1 MSSFLNGGAVP
12 VTCWDGWRW
21 HRASGAAHTG
31 RGQHSDP
38 VSPTTALG
46 HDLLP
51 LPAAPARYPQR
62 QVWVRYQE
70 EIFPQEGGEELEVPL
85 PCGGDPRPGCMGL
98 GAGTRWVLSS
108 LPTSPIPQRCD
119 GDKGGSQ
126 QAGTPSIS
134 SPNHRWR
141 AGLGWERAASSFPSQ
156 APTKASSPE
165 ASRQG
170 RLRTGCLEEAA
181 PFATARSA
189 AAELFATP
197 AAHRTR
203 AAQARGVDALQL
215 LESHSSLLHVL

>member
-1 MSSFLNGGAVP
+1 MGGAGTEHRVLLTWGEGSAQTLSAP
-12 VTCWDGWRW
+12 QQPLATTCCHCRHPQPGTP
-21 HRASGAAHTG
+21 GG
-31 RGQHSDP
+31 RFG
-38 VSPTTALG
+38 
-46 HDLLP
+46 
-51 LPAAPARYPQR
+51 
-62 QVWVRYQE
+62 VWVRYQE

-98 GAGTRWVLSS
+98 WAGTRWVLSS

-119 GDKGGSQ
+119 GDKGGYQ

-134 SPNHRWR
+134 TPNHRWR
-141 AGLGWERAASSFPSQ
+141 AGLGWKRAASSFPSQ
-156 APTKASSPE
+156 ALTKASSPE

-181 PFATARSA
+181 SFATARSA
-189 AAELFATP
+189 AAEFFATP

-215 LESHSSLLHVL
+215 LESHSSLLRVL